1 MANPL
6 EDSGNVAGR
15 VIIGLM
21 GVSALFILGSV
32 VALTYL
38 TGNFYVGSYYT
49 FAALLDA
56 TGIGADAMISAF
68 IPQFS
73 QAFYLIVIISLLD
86 GIAKAVIIGFVMAAF
101 INFLTGIDIK
111 LGLAHITARHLK
123 GHVVICGYSNLGER
137 IARDMMAKGARVVVI
152 EKDMEKANNLRDLG
166 FTVINGDFTDRK
178 VLSEASVDRAKDI
191 VFTGDSDFI
200 NLMGIVTARSMN
212 PNARI
217 IARAREENTLT
228 KMQRGGAGFC
238 IVPEVEA
245 GMEMGHTIAKVL

>member
-6 EDSGNVAGR
+6 DESGTIAGR
-15 VIIGLM
+15 VVIGLLSLAAM
-21 GVSALFILGSV
+21 FILGSV
-32 VALTYL
+32 VALTYV
-38 TGNFYVGSYYT
+38 THNFYVANYYT

-56 TGIGADAMISAF
+56 TGIGADALINAAV
-68 IPQFS
+68 PLFS
-73 QAFYLIVIISLLD
+73 QAFYIIVGISLLD

-111 LGLAHITARHLK
+111 LGLAHITAKHMR
-123 GHVVICGYSNLGER
+123 GHMIVCGYSNLGER
-137 IARDMMAKGARVVVI
+137 IARDMMAKGSGVVVV
-152 EKDMEKANNLRDLG
+152 EKDIEKANNLRDLG

-178 VLSEASVDRAKDI
+178 TLDEASIANAASV

-200 NLMGIVTARSMN
+200 NLMGIVTAHSMN

-217 IARAREENTLT
+217 IARARQEDTLT

-238 IVPEVEA
+238 IVPEVAA
-245 GMEMGHTIAKVL
+245 GMEMGQTISKVL